1 MERASSILKSYP
13 AHSKGGRST
22 NALLGTTNS
31 DIQEKHLRRVTGYLR
46 SLFEIRRWE
55 KVCILLTGRSRWLGE
70 WWGETKCRYCWD
82 KKSIFHFSIKKK
94 LFFPYWAEIVWLGII
109 PSCVLCKHTSLHTF
123 LRALPQYILHFY
135 TLSFSYQLWIL
146 PRKKWYV
153 FFKKYYVYRA
163 HCQEGLRLRETI
175 WRQCD
180 DYMIILW
187 SHLRLKIIFPWIQS
201 EENLP
206 PGNNTKL
213 LLAAAH
219 PRLTQ
224 PPSYNFTSRKNI
236 EMVSDLKWQ

>member
-82 KKSIFHFSIKKK
+82 KNSIFHFSIKKK

-135 TLSFSYQLWIL
+135 TLSFAPSPSMQIVIEPKSFPLSIL
-146 PRKKWYV
+146 ESLLAR
-153 FFKKYYVYRA
+153 
-163 HCQEGLRLRETI
+163 G
-175 WRQCD
+175 
-180 DYMIILW
+180 
-187 SHLRLKIIFPWIQS
+187 QS
-201 EENLP
+201 FCEAASAC
-206 PGNNTKL
+206 L
-213 LLAAAH
+213 LLFFV
-219 PRLTQ
+219 PR
-224 PPSYNFTSRKNI
+224 SHIKAVFTGSLCHFF
-236 EMVSDLKWQ
+236 SDRM

>member
-153 FFKKYYVYRA
+153 FFL
-163 HCQEGLRLRETI
+163 EILRSSCPLPRRTPSERDDMKTMWRLYDNIVEPSQAKNYISMNSI
-175 WRQCD
+175 WGK
-180 DYMIILW
+180 
-187 SHLRLKIIFPWIQS
+187 S
-201 EENLP
+201 
-206 PGNNTKL
+206 
-213 LLAAAH
+213 
-219 PRLTQ
+219 
-224 PPSYNFTSRKNI
+224 PSW
-236 EMVSDLKWQ
+236 E

>member
-94 LFFPYWAEIVWLGII
+94 TFFSLLSRDCLVGDHSFLCAVQTYKSSHFLAGS
-109 PSCVLCKHTSLHTF
+109 PSIYFTF
-123 LRALPQYILHFY
+123 LHPIFQLSTLDSSTQKMVCFFLEILR
-135 TLSFSYQLWIL
+135 LSCPL
-146 PRKKWYV
+146 PRRTPSERDDMKTMW
-153 FFKKYYVYRA
+153 
-163 HCQEGLRLRETI
+163 RLYDNIVEPSQAKNYISMNSI
-175 WRQCD
+175 WGK
-180 DYMIILW
+180 
-187 SHLRLKIIFPWIQS
+187 S
-201 EENLP
+201 
-206 PGNNTKL
+206 
-213 LLAAAH
+213 
-219 PRLTQ
+219 
-224 PPSYNFTSRKNI
+224 PSW
-236 EMVSDLKWQ
+236 E

>member
-22 NALLGTTNS
+22 NALLGKTNS
-31 DIQEKHLRRVTGYLR
+31 DIQEKHRRVTGYLR

-70 WWGETKCRYCWD
+70 WWRETKCRYFQPLLGQ
-82 KKSIFHFSIKKK
+82 KIYFPFFYKKK
-94 LFFPYWAEIVWLGII
+94 FFPYWAEIVWLGII

-153 FFKKYYVYRA
+153 FRKITFIVPIAKKDSVCERRYKDNV
-163 HCQEGLRLRETI
+163 TI
-175 WRQCD
+175 IW
-180 DYMIILW
+180 
-187 SHLRLKIIFPWIQS
+187 
-201 EENLP
+201 
-206 PGNNTKL
+206 
-213 LLAAAH
+213 
-219 PRLTQ
+219 
-224 PPSYNFTSRKNI
+224 
-236 EMVSDLKWQ
+236 

>member
-82 KKSIFHFSIKKK
+82 KKSIFHFSIKK

-153 FFKKYYVYRA
+153 FFL
-163 HCQEGLRLRETI
+163 EILRLSCPLPRRTPSERDDMKTMWRLYDNIVEPSQAKNYISMNSI
-175 WRQCD
+175 WGK
-180 DYMIILW
+180 
-187 SHLRLKIIFPWIQS
+187 S
-201 EENLP
+201 
-206 PGNNTKL
+206 
-213 LLAAAH
+213 
-219 PRLTQ
+219 
-224 PPSYNFTSRKNI
+224 PSW
-236 EMVSDLKWQ
+236 E